1 LAKDAARKRLPI
13 PREAGPMSE
22 RKSIRPPARPAKSGA
37 AALRRKSSTVRRG
50 KPAVDLG
57 VLEDRL
63 GYFIRRAQIWVFQD
77 FIRGL
82 ASVDL
87 SPAQFSVVAVIG
99 ANPGL
104 SQSALSETLGIERA
118 RLARMLH
125 ELGDRGLTQ
134 RLPSARD
141 ARSHELQL
149 TAEGQKTLARA
160 KTLSEDHE
168 QRLVKKFGGD
178 RYKAIKTILREF

>member
-1 LAKDAARKRLPI
+1 
-13 PREAGPMSE
+13 MSE
-22 RKSIRPPARPAKSGA
+22 RKSTRPAARPAKAGTA
-37 AALRRKSSTVRRG
+37 AALRRKGATVRRG

-57 VLEDRL
+57 ILEDRL

-134 RLPSARD
+134 RLPSPKD
-141 ARSHELQL
+141 ARSHELHL
-149 TAEGQKTLARA
+149 TAEGQKTLGRA

-168 QRLVKKFGGD
+168 QRLTKKFGSE
-178 RYKAIKTILREF
+178 RYKAIKTILRGF

>member
-1 LAKDAARKRLPI
+1 MTDRKSTRSTLQHARK
-13 PREAGPMSE
+13 AGN
-22 RKSIRPPARPAKSGA
+22 GA
-37 AALRRKSSTVRRG
+37 ALALRSKPPTVRRG
-50 KPAVDLG
+50 KHAVDLG
-57 VLEDRL
+57 VLDDRL

-104 SQSALSETLGIERA
+104 SQAALSGTLGIERA

-125 ELGDRGLTQ
+125 ELGRRGLTQ
-134 RLPSARD
+134 RLPSSKD

-160 KTLSEDHE
+160 KALSEEHE
-168 QRLVKKFGGD
+168 GRLMKKFGAD
-178 RYKAIKTILREF
+178 RYKAIKAILRDF

>member
-1 LAKDAARKRLPI
+1 MTD
-13 PREAGPMSE
+13 
-22 RKSIRPPARPAKSGA
+22 RKSTRSTPQRAAKSGGR
-37 AALRRKSSTVRRG
+37 AALALRSKPSTVRRG
-50 KPAVDLG
+50 KHAVDLG
-57 VLEDRL
+57 VLDDRL

-104 SQSALSETLGIERA
+104 SQAALSETLGIERA

-134 RLPSARD
+134 RLPSSND
-141 ARSHELQL
+141 GRSHALQL
-149 TAEGQKTLARA
+149 TADGQKTLARA
-160 KTLSEDHE
+160 KALSEEHE
-168 QRLVKKFGGD
+168 NRLMKKFGGD
-178 RYKAIKTILREF
+178 RYKAIKAILREF

>member
-1 LAKDAARKRLPI
+1 MNDRKINKINRPTL
-13 PREAGPMSE
+13 RASKNAGRSAP
-22 RKSIRPPARPAKSGA
+22 
-37 AALRRKSSTVRRG
+37 ALRGKPASLRRG
-50 KPAVDLG
+50 KPAVHLG
-57 VLEDRL
+57 VLDERL
-63 GYFIRRAQIWVFQD
+63 GYFIRRAQVWVFQD

-87 SPAQFSVVAVIG
+87 SPAQFSVVAVIA

-134 RLPSARD
+134 RLPSATD

-149 TAEGQKTLARA
+149 TADGQKTLVRA
-160 KTLSEDHE
+160 KALSEEHE
-168 QRLVKKFGGD
+168 QRLMKKFGAE
-178 RYKAIKTILREF
+178 RYKTLKAILRDF